1 MTPVILVVDDDPD
14 DQELLREAFA
24 DIGFEG
30 EVACVDDG
38 DTLLASLEERVPHL
52 VLLDLHMPRLHGL
65 EALKQLRAKH
75 PALPVVVMTT
85 SWSEEDIAQSY
96 TLGANSFIIKPVL
109 YDELMDAAR
118 GLVQYWFELSEI
130 PPPPR
135 RGG

>member
-14 DQELLREAFA
+14 DQELLREAFT

-30 EVACVDDG
+30 EVRCVDDG
-38 DTLLASLEERVPHL
+38 DSMLSALVEGIPHL
-52 VLLDLHMPRLHGL
+52 VVLDLHMPRMHGL
-65 EALKQLRAKH
+65 EALKALRAKH

-85 SWSEEDIAQSY
+85 SWSEDDISKAY

-109 YDELMDAAR
+109 YDELTDTVR

-130 PPPPR
+130 PPR
-135 RGG
+135 SD